1 MTGDFISVTKHDSW
15 SAISGHAIGSADIEL
30 KSHAVAYAGAVA
42 CSATLVLF
50 ADDGNGVLAAI
61 FIEPTHPVFRD

>member
-1 MTGDFISVTKHDSW
+1 
-15 SAISGHAIGSADIEL
+15 
-30 KSHAVAYAGAVA
+30 VAYAGAVA